1 MGPFIS
7 GTCLVLGFLG
17 QTTALA
23 LSSREGLDQ
32 NVTRAM
38 LDKRAEIGMAVVP
51 TVLRTIFIS
60 GDARRPRT
68 ADLGFVFAIESGL
81 WALCPTTVENPID
94 CMVGSCVDNFLC
106 SKGCG
111 FTDRNTLPTVRW

>member
-1 MGPFIS
+1 MGLFIP
-7 GTCLVLGFLG
+7 GVYVLSVLG

-23 LSSREGLDQ
+23 LFGRE
-32 NVTRAM
+32 NVGHNATEAN
-38 LDKRAEIGMAVVP
+38 LDKRAEIGVAVVP
-51 TVLRTIFIS
+51 TVLRTIYLS

-81 WALCPTTVENPID
+81 WGLCRTPVENAID
-94 CMVGSCVDNFLC
+94 CMVGTCVDNFLC

-111 FTDRNTLPTVRW
+111 FTDRTTLPTVRW